1 MNRYIAF
8 SLLLSFF
15 LLTAILPYA
24 IGKSNEQIEQKRSEL
39 DSIRA
44 QIEEKRSILN
54 QLKQQ
59 ENGITGQ
66 IDQIDANLD
75 LKETELKDAN
85 YRLNLL
91 QQKILDTNAQIDYQ
105 RKVTQEKEAQ
115 VSNRLRSIYMMKE
128 LPFFD
133 IVLSMNNNVNDW
145 FETLF
150 IFERIASQDK
160 DVLDQYSISM
170 RNLNELLKSQGEEQ
184 SKAIELKKDL
194 EQKKQEII
202 SQRNDRQAILKDIMS
217 NKASYE
223 AAEAELQ
230 AKSQEIEAF
239 LRGFDS
245 SPRTG
250 TGRFIWPASG
260 PITSP
265 FGPRYDPYLHVH
277 SFHTGIDIGAE
288 YGSPILAADSG
299 RVVYSGWYD
308 GYGKAVIID
317 HGGGV
322 STLYAHASRLVAY
335 VGESVRQGQV
345 IGYVGATGYATGPH
359 LHFEIRINGKPVN
372 PLSYLP

>member
-1 MNRYIAF
+1 MNRYVVF
-8 SLLLSFF
+8 SFFFSILLLTV
-15 LLTAILPYA
+15 LLPYA
-24 IGKSNEQIEQKRSEL
+24 LGESNKVIEQKRSEL
-39 DSIRA
+39 ESIRA
-44 QIEEKRSILN
+44 QIEEKRAIVN

-59 ENGITGQ
+59 ENGIISQ

-75 LKETELKDAN
+75 LKETEIKDVN

-91 QQKILDTNAQIDYQ
+91 QQKIQDTSSQINYQ
-105 RKVTQEKEAQ
+105 KKVIQEKQMQ
-115 VSNRLRSIYMMKE
+115 VANRLRSIYMMQE
-128 LPFFD
+128 LPFLD
-133 IVLSMNNNVNDW
+133 VVLSMNNNVNDW
-145 FETLF
+145 FETFF
-150 IFERIASQDK
+150 IFERIATQDK
-160 DVLDQYSISM
+160 EILNQYSIAM
-170 RNLNELLKSQGEEQ
+170 ENLNNLLKMQEEER
-184 SKAIELKKDL
+184 SKAVELKNDL
-194 EQKKQEII
+194 EQKKQEIAA
-202 SQRNDRQAILKDIMS
+202 QRNERQAILKNIMS
-217 NKASYE
+217 NRAAYE

-239 LRGFDS
+239 LRSLGS
-245 SPRTG
+245 TPRVG

-265 FGPRYDPYLHVH
+265 FGPRYDPYLHVQ

-288 YGSPILAADSG
+288 YGSPIVAADSG

-335 VGESVRQGQV
+335 VGEYVRQGQV
-345 IGYVGATGYATGPH
+345 IAYVGDTGYATGPH

-372 PLSYLP
+372 PLLYLP